1 VVFVEFNSAVVFVEF
16 NSAVVFV
23 EFNSAVLFVKLNEV
37 LLLSVSLLA
46 VEFKL
51 LPLTASG
58 SGGTNLSIVT
68 S

>member
-1 VVFVEFNSAVVFVEF
+1 MEFVEFNSTVVFVIFNSAVVFVEF
-16 NSAVVFV
+16 
-23 EFNSAVLFVKLNEV
+23 KKV

-58 SGGTNLSIVT
+58 SGGTNLSMVT